1 MSGNVGAAEFVIL
14 MFVPLL
20 LAAYFLRTI
29 VAIIRRKRSLLAILL
44 VNLLL
49 GWSIVGWII
58 AVARGS
64 RMWYVVPGTER

>member
-14 MFVPLL
+14 MCVPLL
-20 LAAYFLRTI
+20 LAAYFLPTI
-29 VAIIRRKRSLLAILL
+29 VAIIRGKRNLLAILL

-58 AVARGS
+58 AVARGN
-64 RMWYVVPGTER
+64 RMWYVVPRTER